1 MTRPD
6 LVTRTPTACF
16 SGVADAQ
23 LSLVRVWMTAQDSR
37 GACGLLYF
45 AAVPISG
52 HDQEH
57 RQGQS
62 DVRLGS
68 DQEVVTRAMHF

>member
-1 MTRPD
+1 MQTSG
-6 LVTRTPTACF
+6 TALLAVEPC
-16 SGVADAQ
+16 G
-23 LSLVRVWMTAQDSR
+23 LVRVWMAAQDSR
-37 GACGLLYF
+37 GARGLRYF

-62 DVRLGS
+62 DVRLS
-68 DQEVVTRAMHF
+68 